1 MTWRQVCEG
10 RTPAGAIGVVRAA
23 GAGSQGLGERPF
35 DPATVAQQPGP
46 TLWRG
51 SPNLSERRFPAGD
64 FLGEVDARKKPD
76 RIFDCFAR
84 RGASR
89 SSPTTNG
96 EATVSLRMRRFET
109 HLILGVTLI
118 WTLVLVRFAQLHGW
132 S

>member
-51 SPNLSERRFPAGD
+51 SPNLRSGD
-64 FLGEVDARKKPD
+64 FRPAILGEVDARKKPD